1 MSLLHSD
8 PEAQVRSLA
17 ELARLALALST
28 ASQHRYARLAQGA
41 ETRGARRT
49 AAVFARLAEEEAA
62 TSETLLAWCREAGA
76 EPERKPAAMPPDIF
90 RPWDELA
97 DSALVSPYR
106 ALAAAVAARDR
117 AFAYYSYLAARA
129 DEPSVRRAAERL
141 ASEELRHAA
150 RLRVERRQA
159 WRHERPSTPPAS
171 TTEAL
176 TLQAAPLLA
185 EAAEAHAGLAA
196 ALAAEGDARG
206 AQVLE
211 DLARIEAEE
220 AGIALAPAAVG
231 PAAERRRRALA
242 PLERLFELYEQA
254 ASHAPDEA
262 VLATAQ
268 TGLAITVERM
278 ERLSAVTSQAER

>member
-17 ELARLALALST
+17 ELACLALALST
-28 ASQHRYARLAQGA
+28 ESQRRYARLAQATEG
-41 ETRGARRT
+41 RT

-62 TSETLLAWCREAGA
+62 ASESLRAWCSEVGA
-76 EPERKPAAMPPDIF
+76 EPERRPVAMPPDIF
-90 RPWDELA
+90 RSWDELA
-97 DSALVSPYR
+97 ESVLVSPYR

-129 DEPSVRRAAERL
+129 DEPSVRQAAERL

-150 RLRVERRQA
+150 RLRGERRQA
-159 WRHERPSTPPAS
+159 WRRERPSTPPAS
-171 TTEAL
+171 TIKAL
-176 TLQAAPLLA
+176 MSQAAPLLA

-206 AQVLE
+206 AQALA

-220 AGIALAPAAVG
+220 AGIALAPAAPM
-231 PAAERRRRALA
+231 PAGERRRRAMA

-262 VLATAQ
+262 VLAAAQ
-268 TGLAITVERM
+268 TGLAVTVERM
-278 ERLSAVTSQAER
+278 ERLSAVASPADR